1 MDFALTLLALV
12 VAWRMLCLRYQR
24 THIALLGK
32 HLANLQLERHMETLT
47 QGYARAI
54 GEQAETRRLQVL
66 ETFAQT
72 ERAVAAQ
79 ARTLAQAIQKES
91 TQATSMGRLSYC
103 VPYIERF
110 FPTATR
116 DFRKLLDIHA
126 TGLRHVVDNEGGWDA
141 KNRAFHLS
149 AELYLLQHSC
159 HWFCKSRNVA
169 DARLLLQH
177 QVNHQ
182 KVLESVSGVT
192 RSAYLQW
199 LQGDDKR

>member
-1 MDFALTLLALV
+1 MDIALILLMIV
-12 VAWRMLCLRYQR
+12 VAWRMVCLRYQR

-54 GEQAETRRLQVL
+54 GEAAETRRLQVL

-79 ARTLAQAIQKES
+79 TRSLADAMQKES
-91 TQATSMGRLSYC
+91 AQAASMGALSFC
-103 VPYIERF
+103 VPYIERLSVA
-110 FPTATR
+110 ATR
-116 DFRKLLDIHA
+116 DFRKLLHIHA

-159 HWFCKSRNVA
+159 HWFCKSR
-169 DARLLLQH
+169 
-177 QVNHQ
+177 
-182 KVLESVSGVT
+182 
-192 RSAYLQW
+192 
-199 LQGDDKR
+199 